1 LARVRARWAFAADR
15 SSTAPGNAEGYNFA
29 ARLLPPVPGLARG
42 GRTQEALRVPR
53 NGKGLRSFLRL
64 DDMPGSGAGGD
75 WLRRIRTG
83 KGKTGRPRPRSNS
96 RKTAFPL
103 ETKQLRNHIL
113 NLTCKIVLGYVQTK
127 ASEALPFITS

>member
-1 LARVRARWAFAADR
+1 
-15 SSTAPGNAEGYNFA
+15 
-29 ARLLPPVPGLARG
+29 
-42 GRTQEALRVPR
+42 LRVPR

-96 RKTAFPL
+96 RSSKLLFPL
-103 ETKQLRNHIL
+103 ET
-113 NLTCKIVLGYVQTK
+113 
-127 ASEALPFITS
+127 